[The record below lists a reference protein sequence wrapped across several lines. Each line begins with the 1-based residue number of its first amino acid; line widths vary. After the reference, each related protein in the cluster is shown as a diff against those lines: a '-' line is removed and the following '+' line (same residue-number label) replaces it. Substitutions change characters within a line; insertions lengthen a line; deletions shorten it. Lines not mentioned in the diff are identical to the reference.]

1 MCIYMKMGKGKREK
15 GKEKGFLVNRA
26 RGDFGPAECGCNTPG
41 VTMARAH
48 LGTKDCDQMW

>member
-1 MCIYMKMGKGKREK
+1 MKMGKGKREK

-48 LGTKDCDQMW
+48 LGTKDCDKMW